1 MRMRPARPSP
11 HLCGQRTCTARGVVH
26 GKLSSTCAAHETPAV
41 FPVPL
46 PHTAPRRFHPLRLAC
61 TRLAGTL
68 LISATSLSASL
79 GAQASVTFTDLLALA
94 RERSPDLRAAQEA
107 VLAAAALERQAGA
120 FANPTLAYG
129 REQTS
134 RGGQSNAQNIL
145 QLEQP
150 LELGSL
156 RGARRDAAHARL
168 EAAEARLLQVR
179 IRLDADLAR
188 AYAAAIGAAQRARLA
203 DQVATVVTEAQRVS
217 DERLAAGDVSG
228 YAARRLRLEAAR
240 FAAARA
246 MATLEVRNARI
257 ALVSL
262 IGDAW
267 STADSLR
274 LPNDFAEV
282 TSTLK
287 RVTPDVD
294 IALDSLVRQ
303 AGRARTDLHIARLDV
318 TANQADARVA
328 SMSRVPVP
336 VLSAGHK
343 DERSAGSPGGFTG
356 FVAGITLPL
365 AVFDRRQGAV
375 AAADATSRASIAV
388 VDAVMRRVTLDVTSA
403 FDALRSAE
411 VQRSALAPYMGDDTR
426 RALDAVQASYAEGE
440 LTLVEWLDALRA
452 YLDAQSTYAAL
463 ETEVAIRRAT
473 LAQALGLPLLPD
485 TRAPGSDA
493 AAAPTRKN

>member
-1 MRMRPARPSP
+1 M
-11 HLCGQRTCTARGVVH
+11 
-26 GKLSSTCAAHETPAV
+26 
-41 FPVPL
+41 FPVPS
-46 PHTAPRRFHPLRLAC
+46 PYDAPRRSPRGSHPIRVACARFAATSLLA
-61 TRLAGTL
+61 
-68 LISATSLSASL
+68 ATSLSVPL
-79 GAQASVTFTDLLALA
+79 HAQSTVTLTDVLALA
-94 RERSPDLRAAQEA
+94 RQRSPDLRAAQEA

-156 RGARRDAAHARL
+156 RGARRDAAHARR
-168 EAAEARLLQVR
+168 EAAEARLLQTR
-179 IRLDADLAR
+179 IRLDADVAR
-188 AYAAAIGAAQRARLA
+188 AYAAAIGAVQRARLA
-203 DQVATVVTEAQRVS
+203 DQFATVVTEAQRVS

-240 FAAARA
+240 FAASRA
-246 MATLEVRNARI
+246 TATLDVRNARI

-274 LPNDFAEV
+274 LPGNFGDV
-282 TSTLK
+282 TSTLT
-287 RVTPDVD
+287 RVTPGVD

-303 AGRARTDLHIARLDV
+303 AGRARTELHIARLDV
-318 TANQADARVA
+318 AANQADARVA

-356 FVAGITLPL
+356 FVAGIAIPL

-375 AAADATSRASIAV
+375 AAADATSRASIAA

-403 FDALRSAE
+403 FDALRSTE
-411 VQRSALAPYMGDDTR
+411 MQRKTLAPYMGDDAR
-426 RALDAVQASYAEGE
+426 RALEAVQASYAEGE

-452 YLDAQSTYAAL
+452 YQDAQSTYVTL